1 MDIQERKCDVLIVGA
16 GPVGLMMACR
26 LVMHDINFRIIDKS
40 ANFSPYS
47 GALIVHAG
55 TLELLRQL
63 GISDAAV
70 NQGTILK
77 SVYFSFFGRRPLRID
92 ISHIG
97 RRQSEFPFALM
108 IEQGKT
114 EKILSDFLTDHGI
127 IIERESLL
135 TDFTEYSDHV
145 ESYISNNHAEEK
157 ITSSYLIAADGGHS
171 FIRSKLGIPLAGTT
185 RKRSLFAMDCTSTLK
200 IAPNGALFAFS
211 GGATSGFFPLSDGKW
226 RIDGAFEWPEKNAT
240 MTFRDVQENF
250 KRKTKQNIVISDAS
264 WFSMF
269 QSQRRNA
276 VLFNTERCFLIGD
289 AAHQFSPVGAQG
301 MNHGMQDA
309 ANLSWK
315 LAFAIKK
322 WTKPCILYSYET
334 ERKQIAVKTAQVSDL
349 LFDFLSTDRF
359 FTKSFRIYVLPFL
372 IKILSYVIK
381 LPVVSKFVFRKISGI
396 GISYRNNLALYN
408 TSNHKG
414 PRHGE
419 RMPYAMHLQDGK
431 AINFTDIIRPARMHL
446 LVFCREGN
454 SDDYRSQ
461 SEKFRQKID
470 FHSFQYNEGTKLLF
484 EQLKIKKTT
493 FYVVRPD
500 LYIACSGNG
509 PEELAKFLRDVLLP
523 D

>member
-1 MDIQERKCDVLIVGA
+1 
-16 GPVGLMMACR
+16 
-26 LVMHDINFRIIDKS
+26 MHDINFRIIDKS

-70 NQGTILK
+70 NQGTILE

-97 RRQSEFPFALM
+97 HRQSEFPFALM

-114 EKILSDFLTDHGI
+114 QKILSNFLKGHGI
-127 IIERESLL
+127 IIERETLL

-145 ESYISNNHAEEK
+145 ESYISNNYAEEK
-157 ITSSYLIAADGGHS
+157 IISSYLIAADGGHS

-185 RKRSLFAMDCTSTLK
+185 RKRSLFAMDCTATLN
-200 IAPNGALFAFS
+200 IEPNGALFAFS
-211 GGATSGFFPLSDGKW
+211 GGATSGIFPLSDGKW
-226 RIDGAFEWPEKNAT
+226 RIDGAFEWHEKNAT

-250 KRKTKQNIVISDAS
+250 MRKTKQNIEISDAS

-315 LAFAIKK
+315 LAFTIKK

-334 ERKQIAVKTAQVSDL
+334 ERKQIAIKTAKVSDM

-359 FTKSFRIYVLPFL
+359 FIKSFRIYFLPFL
-372 IKILSYVIK
+372 IRVLRHVIK
-381 LPVVSKFVFRKISGI
+381 LPVVSRFVFRKISGV
-396 GISYRNNLALYN
+396 GISYKNNPALYN
-408 TSNHKG
+408 SSNNNG
-414 PRHGE
+414 PRPGE
-419 RMPYAMHLQDGK
+419 RMPYASYTQGGNT
-431 AINFTDIIRPARMHL
+431 INISDKMGPPRMHL
-446 LVFCREGN
+446 FVFCRERN
-454 SDDYRSQ
+454 SDDYRNQ
-461 SEKFRQKID
+461 SEKFRTKVE
-470 FHSFQYNEGTKLLF
+470 FHSFNYDEGTKLLF
-484 EQLKIKKTT
+484 ERFKIKKTT

-500 LYIACSGNG
+500 MYIACSGRS
-509 PEELAKFLRDVLLP
+509 PKVLEKYLYDTFLTDVPPRRGRDTPTGWSKKRKLRIGESP
-523 D
+523 A